1 MNSYLIT
8 DLDNLVYCSLATA
21 LLPFCAFLILFFGG
35 KQLPR
40 KGDWLAASFIGISF
54 VLSVVIFFS
63 VWEGR
68 TGVASIRWISLAGLP
83 DNAFTISVRVD
94 KLSSFMMLTVCL
106 ISLLVHLYSME
117 YMKGK
122 LNYTRYFPYLSVFT
136 FAMLGL
142 ILSDNLLITF
152 MFWEL
157 VGFTSYL
164 LIGFWFTKEVA
175 VKASKKAF
183 LFNRIGDLGFILA
196 LMILWSLAGTF
207 DLQFLK
213 GSIEEPSF
221 WVTLAGLGIVL
232 ACIGKSAQFPLYV
245 WLPDAMEGPTPVSA
259 LIHAATM
266 VAAGIYLLAK
276 VTFML
281 GEDVL
286 TTIAMVGATTMLM
299 SALPALFQ
307 NDIKKVLAYSTISQ
321 LGYMFV
327 GIGAGVPEAALF
339 HLFTHAFF
347 KAGLFLSAGAVIH
360 YMHEIKHVL
369 FHEGVY
375 NDFDAQDMRFMGGLK
390 TKLPLV
396 FIVFVVCAASLVGL
410 PLLSGFLS
418 KEAIIGAAYN
428 WAEASGSAHNS
439 IVYYLVPLSCFITAF
454 FTALYMTRQL
464 IMLFFGDFR
473 LENHIPYLRT
483 AKHDHHHQSLLIS
496 LPLVVL
502 CGLSVFIPFSW
513 NPFSPQSSWFI
524 QALNQIF
531 ESNLEFSHGVTYTT
545 VALALAGIAAG
556 VLMYRNKV
564 VVAEKEEKVS
574 YVTELLGKN
583 WYLEKIYYHI
593 MVVPGFRL
601 AFYTTKIDF
610 VIDKLLDGIAVVY
623 VVLSH
628 IVAWFDK
635 SVIDGLVRLVAG
647 IAAFISGLF
656 KNIQSGRVQQYF
668 AYTLATVLL
677 LIYLFF
683 NWMN

>member
-8 DLDNLVYCSLATA
+8 DLDNLVYFSLIAA
-21 LLPFCAFLILFFGG
+21 LLPLSAFFILFFFG
-35 KQLPR
+35 KKLPR
-40 KGDWLAASFIGISF
+40 KGDWLATLLIGLSFI
-54 VLSVVIFFS
+54 LSLLVFFS

-68 TGVASIRWISLAGLP
+68 AGSMTFQWIALSGIP
-83 DNAFTISVRVD
+83 ENAFSISVSID
-94 KLSSFMMLTVCL
+94 KLSSFMILTVCL

-122 LNYTRYFPYLSVFT
+122 LNYTRYFPYLSIFT

-142 ILSDNLLITF
+142 VISDNLLITF

-164 LIGFWFTKEVA
+164 LIGFWFTKEEA

-183 LFNRIGDLGFILA
+183 LFNRIGDLGFLLA
-196 LMILWSLAGTF
+196 LMIIWSFAGTF
-207 DLQFLK
+207 EFQYLGDSFEDQ
-213 GSIEEPSF
+213 SIWF
-221 WVTLAGLGIVL
+221 TLAGLGLVL

-266 VAAGIYLLAK
+266 VAAGIFLLAK
-276 VTFML
+276 VFFL
-281 GEDVL
+281 LSEDVL
-286 TTIAMVGATTMLM
+286 TTIATIGAITMLM
-299 SALPALFQ
+299 SAIPALFQ

-375 NDFDAQDMRFMGGLK
+375 NDFDAQDMRLMGGLRK
-390 TKLPLV
+390 RVPLV
-396 FIVFVVCAASLVGL
+396 FIVFIVCSSSLVGL

-418 KEAIIGAAYN
+418 KEAVIGAAFN
-428 WAEASGSAHNS
+428 WADSYSNTNNS
-439 IVYYLVPLSCFITAF
+439 FVYYLIPLSCFVTAF
-454 FTALYMTRQL
+454 FTALYMIRQL
-464 IMLFFGDFR
+464 MMVFFGDFR
-473 LENHIPYLRT
+473 LENLIPYLN
-483 AKHDHHHQSLLIS
+483 AKHEHHHQSLLIS

-502 CGLSVFIPFSW
+502 CVLSFALPFSL
-513 NPFSPQSSWFI
+513 NPFSPQSSWF
-524 QALNQIF
+524 LKEFNQLF
-531 ESNLEFSHGVTYTT
+531 ESNLEFAHWVTYTT
-545 VALALAGIAAG
+545 VLLALAGI
-556 VLMYRNKV
+556 VLGIFTYRNKV
-564 VVAEKEEKVS
+564 YISDKAEKSDVL
-574 YVTELLGKN
+574 ELFGHN
-583 WYLEKIYYHI
+583 WYLEKFYYKA
-593 MVVPGFRL
+593 MVLPGFRL
-601 AFYTTKIDF
+601 AFYTTKIDYL
-610 VIDKLLDGIAVVY
+610 IDRLIEGTAIAY

-635 SVIDGLVRLVAG
+635 NIIDGIVRLMATLAV
-647 IAAFISGLF
+647 FISGFF
-656 KNIQSGRVQQYF
+656 KNLQSGKVQQYF
-668 AYTLATVLL
+668 VYTLATVMI
-677 LIYLFF
+677 LIYIFF
-683 NWMN
+683 NWMK